1 MGSSKQPDVQVSVQS
16 KMENIPIAWIAPS
29 ETNPRKRFNEAALAE
44 LAQSVKE
51 KGVLQPVLVRPYPWR
66 WGWQAAFNRKGVF
79 QVVQWKGRIGPNLV
93 TRYSGPE
100 FATEKAAAAE
110 SEARQAKQAKFE
122 LVAGERRYRASKIA
136 GLESIPAVIS
146 ELDDI
151 AALEVQIV
159 ENLQRADLEPLEEAI
174 GYQVLI
180 SEHKYSVDHLA
191 EKLKKSRAY
200 VYAMLKLCG
209 LPKAAKEALEA
220 GLIPKST
227 AELIARLPNEKLREK
242 YAGEVLKPE
251 WDKSMMSLRKAKEL
265 QERSYMI
272 QLKGS
277 PFPQQDPELLPA
289 AGPCGTCPKL
299 SGNDRDLFPDGR
311 SDMCTDPA
319 CFAQKKAA
327 HFRRLKELAEAQGLQ
342 VLDAKASNKL
352 FSSWTDS
359 LQTSEY
365 LDLAE
370 VCYRDKA
377 KKPRSYRQLLE
388 GSDIKPVV
396 AFDRKGKQRKL
407 VPRPA
412 AATYLKEKH
421 KVELGQIQ
429 SGSGR
434 DSGRWEAEERRRKEV
449 VAIRLLA
456 RNKIAAAVR
465 KHRWKADLKT
475 LRLLIPAL
483 LGCEIYGFEGFSA
496 LPKSE
501 GRQIEKWIG
510 AEVASVKSEAEVV
523 AIAFSVLCF
532 GSLQQWG
539 SGYSHGNSDV
549 VIVDTILK
557 SIGLKLED
565 IVNEARL
572 ELAKSAPSKA
582 KKKQS
587 AKKRV
592 LHSGRASNPS

>member
-1 MGSSKQPDVQVSVQS
+1 MGSSKEVDVQVSVHS
-16 KMENIPIAWIAPS
+16 KMENIPIALIVPS
-29 ETNPRKRFNEAALAE
+29 ETNPRKRFSEAALAE

-122 LVAGERRYRASKIA
+122 LVAGERRYRASKMA
-136 GLESIPAVIS
+136 GLSSIPAVIS

-242 YAGEVLKPE
+242 YAGEVLKPD
-251 WDKSMMSLRKAKEL
+251 WDKSMMSLRRAKEL
-265 QERSYMI
+265 QERSYMV
-272 QLKGS
+272 QLKGA

-289 AGPCGTCPKL
+289 AGPCGSCPKL

-319 CFAQKKAA
+319 CFGQKKAA
-327 HFRRLKELAEAQGLQ
+327 HFRRLKERAEAQGLQ
-342 VLDAKASNKL
+342 VLDVKASSRL
-352 FSSWTDS
+352 FSNYSDD
-359 LQTSEY
+359 LQAGEY

-377 KKPRSYRQLLE
+377 KKPRSYRRLLE
-388 GSDIKPVV
+388 GSDIKPVI
-396 AFDRKGKQRKL
+396 AFDRKGKERKL
-407 VPRPA
+407 VSRPA
-412 AATYLKEKH
+412 AAAYLKEKH
-421 KVELGQIQ
+421 KIELGQIQ
-429 SGSGR
+429 SGR
-434 DSGRWEAEERRRKEV
+434 DPGRWEAEERKRKEL

-456 RNKIAAAVR
+456 RNKMAAAVR
-465 KHRWKADLKT
+465 KHKWKADLKT

-483 LGCEIYGFEGFSA
+483 LGCEVYGFEGFSA

-501 GRQIEKWIG
+501 GRYIEKWIG
-510 AEVASVKSEAEVV
+510 SELASVKSEAEVI
-523 AIAFSVLCF
+523 ATAFSVVCF
-532 GSLQQWG
+532 GSMQSWG
-539 SGYSHGNSDV
+539 SGYEHDKSDRAV
-549 VIVDTILK
+549 VESILK
-557 SIGLKLED
+557 LIGLKLD
-565 IVNEARL
+565 NVVNEARL

-582 KKKQS
+582 KKKQP